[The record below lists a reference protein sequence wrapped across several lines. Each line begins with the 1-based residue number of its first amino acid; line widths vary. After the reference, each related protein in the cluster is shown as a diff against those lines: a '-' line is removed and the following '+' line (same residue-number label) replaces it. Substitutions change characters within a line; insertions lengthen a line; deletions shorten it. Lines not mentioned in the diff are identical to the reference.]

1 MHSYIQSG
9 VNRLRQIIHKAVLD
23 SLNTV
28 SVGGDDST
36 LGDES
41 RPNALLAW

>member
-1 MHSYIQSG
+1 VHSYTRSG
-9 VNRLRQIIHKAVLD
+9 VHRLRQIIHKAVLD

-28 SVGGDDST
+28 SVGGDDAT

-41 RPNALLAW
+41 RS

>member
-1 MHSYIQSG
+1 MQSDVRFG
-9 VNRLRQIIHKAVLD
+9 VNHLRQIIHKAVEY

-28 SVGGDDST
+28 SVAGDDST

-41 RPNALLAW
+41 RYS